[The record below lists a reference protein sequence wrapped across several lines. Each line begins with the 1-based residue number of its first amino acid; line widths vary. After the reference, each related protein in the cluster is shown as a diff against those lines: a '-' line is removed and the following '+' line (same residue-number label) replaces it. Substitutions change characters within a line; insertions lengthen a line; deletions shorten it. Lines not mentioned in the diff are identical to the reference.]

1 MEENIKNLVNLFEVY
16 HECKP
21 SMVVSCGGRFE
32 VLGNHTDHNHGLC
45 IASACNLEIIAAI
58 RANKNDLVNLKSLG
72 FPADEIDLSSL
83 EMVEDEKGTSSALI
97 RGVARYLDDHG
108 YKVGGFLANTTSTI
122 FKGAGI
128 SSSAAFEV
136 LVGYI
141 FNVLYNDGKIDKLTL
156 CKAGQYAENVYY
168 GKQCGMLDQIGVG
181 YGDIVKIDFE
191 DVNNPK
197 IERFEFPFKDLR
209 FLLVYTGGDHSNLSD
224 LYSSIPQDMY
234 SAANQMKVHFLRDA
248 SEEKLEEVKH
258 LLNESEYLRTKH
270 FYGEN
275 KRVLAALEAIRDND
289 EEKFLKQINES
300 RVSSN
305 KNLKNMMV
313 NGKYEGSPLEACD
326 LILEASENTGA
337 VKINGGGFAGSVI
350 AMIPDKKTNNVIKA
364 MKKKYGEDNVKEIFI
379 RKDGPITLYKLEK

>member
-168 GKQCGMLDQIGVG
+168 GK
-181 YGDIVKIDFE
+181 
-191 DVNNPK
+191 
-197 IERFEFPFKDLR
+197 
-209 FLLVYTGGDHSNLSD
+209 
-224 LYSSIPQDMY
+224 
-234 SAANQMKVHFLRDA
+234 HFL
-248 SEEKLEEVKH
+248 
-258 LLNESEYLRTKH
+258 
-270 FYGEN
+270 
-275 KRVLAALEAIRDND
+275 
-289 EEKFLKQINES
+289 
-300 RVSSN
+300 
-305 KNLKNMMV
+305 
-313 NGKYEGSPLEACD
+313 
-326 LILEASENTGA
+326 IL
-337 VKINGGGFAGSVI
+337 
-350 AMIPDKKTNNVIKA
+350 
-364 MKKKYGEDNVKEIFI
+364 Y
-379 RKDGPITLYKLEK
+379 